1 MILLLRR
8 SDRLPLEISED
19 FSVVDSALQ
28 WLTIKYFWMLTLANT
43 PSLQRPET
51 DKTRHQQG
59 VMLQLLEVQ
68 KLCLRVSV
76 KTAVA
81 DVFVPTA
88 RWPDV

>member
-1 MILLLRR
+1 MDPPSTNTSMILLLRR

-51 DKTRHQQG
+51 DKTPTNKASCFNNYWFRNY
-59 VMLQLLEVQ
+59 VSECLS
-68 KLCLRVSV
+68 KLR
-76 KTAVA
+76 
-81 DVFVPTA
+81 
-88 RWPDV
+88 